1 MYGNGFV
8 VRKFYEITCLLE
20 TFIIITNSL
29 RSNSVII
36 MNYAVRTSLR
46 TSMNSCRVLL
56 HTVLFHCCLYRFLR
70 GFTWNILLWVIRIWY
85 RTIAKNTVLWYIV
98 VEEKPIMALRFSADL
113 LAEQIS
119 RTQERFRCEDCSSWC
134 HRELCLSAASLLEW
148 HLISEWDEQESW
160 RVLVAVPASQSAW
173 LLTIKWFRH
182 SVMVTQC
189 LKKYSEHN
197 ILIT

>member
-36 MNYAVRTSLR
+36 MNYAARTSLR

-70 GFTWNILLWVIRIWY
+70 GFTWNILLWIIRSWY
-85 RTIAKNTVLWYIV
+85 RTMAKNAILRCIV
-98 VEEKPIMALRFSADL
+98 VKGGAIITLRFSADL
-113 LAEQIS
+113 VVEQIS
-119 RTQERFRCEDCSSWC
+119 RTQEKFRCEDCSSWC

-148 HLISEWDEQESW
+148 HLISERDEQESW
-160 RVLVAVPASQSAW
+160 RVPVAVPASQSAW
-173 LLTIKWFRH
+173 L
-182 SVMVTQC
+182 C
-189 LKKYSEHN
+189 N
-197 ILIT
+197 N